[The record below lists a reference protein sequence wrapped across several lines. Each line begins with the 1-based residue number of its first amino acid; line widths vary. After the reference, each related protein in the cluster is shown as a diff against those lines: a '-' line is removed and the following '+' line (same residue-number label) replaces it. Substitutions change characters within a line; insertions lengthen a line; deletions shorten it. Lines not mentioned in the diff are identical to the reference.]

1 MKKNSH
7 DALFFS
13 MTYEFLEIY
22 LAKQLGRSP
31 DTIESYRDALTLFRR
46 YVRDERH
53 SSVTQFT
60 FAQCTR
66 DCIFGF
72 LEYLAVQGN
81 KPGTRNQRLAAL
93 KSYLTFAADK
103 DIALQSIALEGRRV
117 PQLKN
122 PAAEYP
128 VLSEA
133 ALTTLFSQPA
143 RTRMGLRDRTMMVLL
158 YDSAVRLAEML
169 NLQVDD
175 VCLDENNP
183 YIRVMGKGSKE
194 RVVAITDKTAQHLRQ
209 YLHVYHTRDH
219 PAATVLFYTHIKG
232 TTGKMSEGNVERFL
246 QQYADQ
252 ARSQCPEIPPR
263 VYPHMLRRTRATH
276 LYQNGVELALVSRI
290 LGHADLD
297 TTRIYAKPSLA
308 MMRDAMSSFHPSET
322 DDEKPLWMGSEEEMA
337 KLCGIR

>member
-1 MKKNSH
+1 MKNSN

-13 MTYEFLEIY
+13 MTYEFLEID
-22 LAKQLGRSP
+22 LRKQLGRSP

-46 YVRDERH
+46 YVRDEQH
-53 SSVTQFT
+53 TSVTQFT

-66 DCIFGF
+66 DCILGF
-72 LEYLAVQGN
+72 LGYLTAQGN

-93 KSYLTFAADK
+93 KSYLGFAADK
-103 DIALQSIALEGRRV
+103 DIALQSSALEGRRV
-117 PQLKN
+117 PPLKN
-122 PAAEYP
+122 PAAEHP
-128 VLSEA
+128 VLSED

-143 RTRMGLRDRTMMVLL
+143 RNRMGLRDRTMMVLL

-175 VCLDENNP
+175 ICLDENNP

-194 RVVAITDKTAQHLRQ
+194 RVVAINGKTAQHLRQ
-209 YLHVYHTRDH
+209 YLQIYHARED
-219 PAATVLFYTHIKG
+219 PAPTLLFYTHIKG

-252 ARSQCPEIPPR
+252 ARALCPEIPLR
-263 VYPHMLRRTRATH
+263 VHPHMLRRTRATH

-290 LGHADLD
+290 LGHASLD

-308 MMRDAMSSFHPSET
+308 MMRDAMSSFRISQI